1 MVSRI
6 GRGQL
11 SVDAAHHARLR
22 RAAAEFSLRLDQRH
36 NETSTQSG
44 RRRRGYSAARSILSL
59 REPVTAIFV
68 IGVAGFNDTEAALR
82 HPPLTSVAEFPEEL
96 GRHLAGF
103 ALRRAQEPDR
113 EPQKLI
119 IPTRV
124 VVRESTKPMTQRGLT
139 LAEPNVDPPV
149 ASEL

>member
-1 MVSRI
+1 MKQTPSPGDGAQRAGVSAAMVSRI

-96 GRHLAGF
+96 GRHLEV
-103 ALRRAQEPDR
+103 LRAQPY
-113 EPQKLI
+113 
-119 IPTRV
+119 
-124 VVRESTKPMTQRGLT
+124 
-139 LAEPNVDPPV
+139 
-149 ASEL
+149 

>member
-36 NETSTQSG
+36 NETSTIIAFRLSN
-44 RRRRGYSAARSILSL
+44 RDVLHSAARSILSL

-96 GRHLAGF
+96 GRHLEV
-103 ALRRAQEPDR
+103 LRAQPY
-113 EPQKLI
+113 
-119 IPTRV
+119 
-124 VVRESTKPMTQRGLT
+124 
-139 LAEPNVDPPV
+139 
-149 ASEL
+149 